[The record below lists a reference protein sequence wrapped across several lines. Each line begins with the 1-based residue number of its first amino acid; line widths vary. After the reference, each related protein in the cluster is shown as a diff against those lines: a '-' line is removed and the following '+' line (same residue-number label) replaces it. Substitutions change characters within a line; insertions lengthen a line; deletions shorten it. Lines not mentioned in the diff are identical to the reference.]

1 MTNGVLPGNSNIL
14 LEVREPFLDELIDV
28 IETHGVAGAGEDGD
42 HDKFLVAE
50 GRLGVGITILKRIT
64 VHDFILH
71 LCTIITIPCIDR
83 RWNYELVDVHVKR
96 WGKSRFQLL
105 SQKIVQKVFFGTCT
119 GFETLSICGRVG
131 DGK

>member
-1 MTNGVLPGNSNIL
+1 MTNGVLPGDSDIL
-14 LEVREPFLDELIDV
+14 LEVRKPFLDELIDV
-28 IETHGVAGAGEDGD
+28 IETHGVTGAREDGD
-42 HDKFLVAE
+42 HDQLLVAE
-50 GRLGVGITILKRIT
+50 GRLGVVVTILKRIT

-71 LCTIITIPCIDR
+71 LCSIITIPCVDHG
-83 RWNYELVDVHVKR
+83 WNDELVDVLVKR
-96 WGKSRFQLL
+96 WRKSRFQLL